1 MAIKSE
7 QATASQTRTSRIPAL
22 DGVRGVAILL
32 VLFLHF
38 SGAPSASIGLP
49 AAFVDKAWLRFAG
62 VGWVGVDLFFVLS
75 GFLITSILY
84 DAKGPA
90 LAFFKNFYARR
101 ALRIFP
107 VYYAML
113 VFLFFVL
120 PWVIPGEEAASAK
133 LRETQLWLWFY
144 LINIQGYVDSTSL
157 AGTIHL
163 VAHLWSLAI
172 EEQYY
177 LVWPLI
183 VFLFG
188 RRSLIAIT
196 AVLFV
201 AAVAVRFAMIANG
214 DAAIHVVVLLPA
226 RMDALAVG
234 SGIALL
240 VLSQQGRAFLSAVA
254 WPVTGA
260 AFVGLVALFIYKH
273 GLTPADPTV
282 ARVGLSLVAVFFGGV
297 VAAVVLA
304 PPASTLARILSWQP
318 LRVLGKYSYAI
329 YVIHFPV
336 VAILVRH
343 TNFASDISSWAGF
356 QLPGIIAAGLV
367 ALAITL
373 ALTLLSWRLIETP
386 YLNLRSSFSS
396 GQVRMSWRD

>member
-1 MAIKSE
+1 MAAQSE
-7 QATASQTRTSRIPAL
+7 QATASQTPTSRIPAL

-32 VLFLHF
+32 VLILHF
-38 SGAPSASIGLP
+38 SGAASSSIGVP
-49 AAFVDKAWLRFAG
+49 TAFVDTTWLRFAG

-120 PWVIPGEEAASAK
+120 PWVIPGEESASAK
-133 LRETQLWLWFY
+133 LRENPLWLWFY
-144 LINIQGYVDSTSL
+144 LVNIQVYIDLTALVATS
-157 AGTIHL
+157 HL
-163 VAHLWSLAI
+163 VGHLWSLAV
-172 EEQYY
+172 EEHYY

-196 AVLFV
+196 AVLIV
-201 AAVAVRFAMIANG
+201 AAAAVRFAMIANG
-214 DAAIHVVVLLPA
+214 DAGFQVFVFSPA

-234 SGIALL
+234 SAIALL
-240 VLSQQGRAFLSAVA
+240 VRSHQGRVFLRAVA
-254 WPVTGA
+254 WPVAGA
-260 AFVGLVALFIYKH
+260 AFIGLVAMFIYKD
-273 GLTPADPTV
+273 GLPPFDPTV
-282 ARVGLSLVAVFFGGV
+282 LRVGLSLLAAFFGGV

-304 PPASTLARILSWQP
+304 PQTSTLSRSLSWRP
-318 LRVLGKYSYAI
+318 LRALGKYSYAI
-329 YVIHFPV
+329 YVIHSPV
-336 VAILVRH
+336 VRILVGH

-356 QLPGIIAAGLV
+356 QLPGIIAAALV
-367 ALAITL
+367 AFAITMVL
-373 ALTLLSWRLIETP
+373 SLLSWRLIETP
-386 YLNLRSSFSS
+386 FLNLRSSFSS
-396 GQVRMSWRD
+396 GQVRMSWGD

>member
-1 MAIKSE
+1 MVY
-7 QATASQTRTSRIPAL
+7 
-22 DGVRGVAILL
+22 GVLRYSL
-32 VLFLHF
+32 
-38 SGAPSASIGLP
+38 APSTSIGLP
-49 AAFVDKAWLRFAG
+49 TAFDRAWLRFAG

-133 LRETQLWLWFY
+133 LRENPFWLWFY
-144 LINIQGYVDSTSL
+144 LVNIQLYVDLTSL
-157 AGTIHL
+157 VGTSHL
-163 VAHLWSLAI
+163 VGHLWSLAV
-172 EEQYY
+172 EEHYY

-196 AVLFV
+196 AVLVV

-214 DAAIHVVVLLPA
+214 DAGVQVFEFSPA
-226 RMDALAVG
+226 RMDALAIG
-234 SGIALL
+234 SAIALL
-240 VLSQQGRAFLSAVA
+240 VRSQQGRAFLSAMV

-260 AFVGLVALFIYKH
+260 ALVALVALFIYTD
-273 GLTPADPTV
+273 GLPVFDPTV
-282 ARVGLSLVAVFFGGV
+282 VRIGLSLLAIFFGGV

-304 PPASTLARILSWQP
+304 PPASTLSRILSWRP
-318 LRVLGKYSYAI
+318 LTWLGKYSYAI
-329 YVIHFPV
+329 YVIHSPV
-336 VAILVRH
+336 VRILVRH

-373 ALTLLSWRLIETP
+373 TLSLLSWRLIETP
-386 YLNLRSSFSS
+386 YLNLRSRFSS
-396 GQVRMSWRD
+396 GQVRMSWGN

>member
-1 MAIKSE
+1 MATKSE
-7 QATASQTRTSRIPAL
+7 QETARQTPTGRIPAL

-32 VLFLHF
+32 VLILHF
-38 SGAPSASIGLP
+38 SGIPSTSIGLP
-49 AAFVDKAWLRFAG
+49 TSFDRAWLRFTG

-90 LAFFKNFYARR
+90 LAFFRNFYARR

-107 VYYAML
+107 VFYAML

-133 LRETQLWLWFY
+133 LRENPFWLWFY
-144 LINIQGYVDSTSL
+144 LINIQVYLDFTSL
-157 AGTIHL
+157 AGTNHL
-163 VAHLWSLAI
+163 VGHLWSLAI

-196 AVLFV
+196 AMLVV
-201 AAVAVRFAMIANG
+201 AAVAMRFAMIANG
-214 DAAIHVVVLLPA
+214 DVEIQVFVFSPA

-234 SGIALL
+234 SAIALL
-240 VLSQQGRAFLSAVA
+240 VRSQQGRAFLRAVA
-254 WPVTGA
+254 WPVASA
-260 AFVGLVALFIYKH
+260 AFIGLVAIFIYKD
-273 GLTPADPTV
+273 GLPAFDLMV
-282 ARVGLSLVAVFFGGV
+282 VRVGLSLLAAFFGGV

-304 PPASTLARILSWQP
+304 PPASTLSRIFSWRP
-318 LRVLGKYSYAI
+318 LRALGKYSYAI

-336 VAILVRH
+336 VQILVQR
-343 TNFASDISSWAGF
+343 TDFASDISSWAGF

-367 ALAITL
+367 AFAITL
-373 ALTLLSWRLIETP
+373 ALALLSWRLIETP
-386 YLNLRSSFSS
+386 YLNLRSRFSS
-396 GQVRMSWRD
+396 GHVRMSWGD